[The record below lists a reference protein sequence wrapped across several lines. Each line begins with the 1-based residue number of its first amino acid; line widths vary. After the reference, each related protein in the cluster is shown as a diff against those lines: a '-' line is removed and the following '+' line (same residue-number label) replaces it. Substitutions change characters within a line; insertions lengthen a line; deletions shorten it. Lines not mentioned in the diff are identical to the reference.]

1 MKNHL
6 NRDNS
11 FSQAD
16 AEVDTA
22 IHAALREECR
32 LFPQTAEDVARL
44 KAKLDTKGVP
54 TPDTHAFR
62 QFLRQRVEGKVVQL
76 PETVPAVQVDTADEL
91 AMAARNGRKIT
102 ESIRQKMNAKRDE
115 YEKSHPQKPTD
126 GLR

>member
-6 NRDNS
+6 NRDNTI
-11 FSQAD
+11 SQTG

-22 IHAALREECR
+22 IHAALREESR
-32 LFPQTAEDVARL
+32 LFPQTAEDIARL

-76 PETVPAVQVDTADEL
+76 LEIAQAVPMDTTGEL
-91 AMAARNGRKIT
+91 AMAARNGRKISDT
-102 ESIRQKMNAKRDE
+102 IRQKMNAKRDE
-115 YEKSHPQKPTD
+115 YEKSHLQKPND